1 MNLESDIGTS
11 HKERLMDTL
20 FRQISG
26 WRIPRVGDI
35 VEGTVIKK
43 PGSAVFVDLRFGMG
57 IIYGREYQDGKD
69 ILKQKNVGDTLVAK
83 IVELENEDGYIELS
97 IKEAG
102 REKVWEEATY

>member
-43 PGSAVFVDLRFGMG
+43 PGSAVFVDLRF
-57 IIYGREYQDGKD
+57 
-69 ILKQKNVGDTLVAK
+69 
-83 IVELENEDGYIELS
+83 
-97 IKEAG
+97 
-102 REKVWEEATY
+102 